1 MLDGFYCPF
10 LVQTVSG
17 HQSVWPAY
25 WSTTATMVRSKIES
39 SVAVKSDR
47 KPWGQ
52 GKAALLK
59 ARRNSVASQIAVTLG
74 KHLDIDRVSTTG
86 EIFPR
91 GSLKSRHMKELFAF
105 SRDFHGRTFTV
116 LLSKLVI
123 RKLVN
128 IIGRD
133 AIPRDPKMTFGRFVT
148 KQALRFQRLVQRARR
163 IFKVGSVETTNLF

>member
-1 MLDGFYCPF
+1 M
-10 LVQTVSG
+10 T
-17 HQSVWPAY
+17 
-25 WSTTATMVRSKIES
+25 RSKIEE
-39 SVAVKSDR
+39 SVAVKNDR

-59 ARRNSVASQIAVTLG
+59 ARRNSLATQIAETLG
-74 KHLDIDRVSTTG
+74 KYLDMDRISTTG

-91 GSLKSRHMKELFAF
+91 GSLKNVHMKELFAF
-105 SRDFHGRTFTV
+105 SGDAHGRTFTV

-133 AIPRDPKMTFGRFVT
+133 AIPRDPKTTFGRFVT
-148 KQALRFQRLVQRARR
+148 KQALRFQKLVQRARR
-163 IFKVGSVETTNLF
+163 IFKVGSVETTMNS